1 MCRQGWRTPPKT
13 NMSAIFKVLMEPF
26 FQLQFFIGY
35 FTLPLRTKIHTNHFN
50 NTYFTT
56 FYLCLLSEK
65 GQEKKPEKPIS
76 NRKLPIGLFS
86 YSSSFLHSISIPS
99 IGQRSGLPF
108 CAAIPISNSF
118 PFKNPLD
125 IVRCFSI

>member
-1 MCRQGWRTPPKT
+1 MLFQIPVPYKIPPSVT
-13 NMSAIFKVLMEPF
+13 RNIRHPIRIIS
-26 FQLQFFIGY
+26 FFI
-35 FTLPLRTKIHTNHFN
+35 FHSPSLRTKIHTNHFN

-65 GQEKKPEKPIS
+65 GQEKKPEKPIR

-125 IVRCFSI
+125 IVRCFSIE